1 MSDYKDN
8 VERRVIELETLI
20 QGYLER
26 NNNCFEYTD
35 DYEPLSELEQDEL
48 NDAMDELERMGSDE

>member
-20 QGYLER
+20 QSYLER
-26 NNNCFEYTD
+26 NNNCFEHTD

-48 NDAMDELERMGSDE
+48 NEAMDELERMGGDE